1 MKKFFIA
8 SAAALLIF
16 GGVGFASAQTA
27 VTGSQSTLLADLMAL
42 VADLGRAVA
51 ALMEKIDSSAGS
63 ATTDTG
69 SKTVTSGTT
78 GTKTVESNAFIKVLT
93 PSAEGERWVVGK
105 TYEIK
110 WQVDT
115 VSMGAQP
122 SPNYVSIYLVSGNAA
137 SMNAQK
143 TVLWTVSPIVKNTSS
158 YKWTV
163 SKNIYPGE
171 YQIAVE
177 PYATPS
183 RRAYGNTLVIA
194 SDAAVPPTQGAN
206 TGNQTVLDKAW
217 GILVDKATGRISAL
231 SGVEKIS
238 DRNLTGQ
245 EPDRP
250 GCGRWIEGY
259 GYWWCNG
266 GAHCGCGGIGNSAGG
281 GIQQGG
287 FAVNVTNPSS
297 ATDAPWVKGTLQT
310 IRWESTDPSVPLR
323 ETDYVSIYVVNAKDI
338 TKSAFSI
345 SRKAYNDGDFRW
357 SVPKS
362 IPAGLYR
369 MVVQSA
375 TNSSLKA
382 MSSEFFILD
391 GANRPPVGWT
401 VDPTRRTPE
410 DPITDE
416 RRQCC
421 SQCWP
426 NGNGGYTCWV
436 CCNHSACG
444 CGGIN

>member
-1 MKKFFIA
+1 MKKFFITG
-8 SAAALLIF
+8 AAALLIF

-78 GTKTVESNAFIKVLT
+78 GTKTVENNAFIKVLT
-93 PSAEGERWVVGK
+93 PGAEGERWVIGK

-122 SPNYVSIYLVSGNAA
+122 NPNYVSIYLVSGNSA
-137 SMNAQK
+137 SASAQK
-143 TVLWTVSPIVKNTSS
+143 TVLWTVSPIVKNTGS

-183 RRAYGNTLVIA
+183 RRAHGNTLVIA
-194 SDAAVPPTQGAN
+194 SDAAVPPTQGVISVNPGMVGRA
-206 TGNQTVLDKAW
+206 TGTATSSKAW
-217 GILVDKATGRISAL
+217 GIVVDADSL
-231 SGVEKIS
+231 
-238 DRNLTGQ
+238 
-245 EPDRP
+245 
-250 GCGRWIEGY
+250 
-259 GYWWCNG
+259 
-266 GAHCGCGGIGNSAGG
+266 AGG
-281 GIQQGG
+281 SGAGYTSAPIMVSD
-287 FAVNVTNPSS
+287 FKVRVTNPSN
-297 ATDAPWVKGTLQT
+297 ATDAPWVKGTQQT
-310 IRWESTDPSVPLR
+310 IRWESTDPSMPLR

-338 TKSAFSI
+338 TKSTFSI

-362 IPAGLYR
+362 VPAGLYR
-369 MVVQSA
+369 MVIQSA

-444 CGGIN
+444 CSGLD